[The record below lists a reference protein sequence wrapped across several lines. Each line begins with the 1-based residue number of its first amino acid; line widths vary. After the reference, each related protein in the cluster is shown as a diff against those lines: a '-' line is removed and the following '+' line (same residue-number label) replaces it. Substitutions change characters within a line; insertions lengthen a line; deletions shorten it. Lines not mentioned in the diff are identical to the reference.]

1 VRAIAMAR
9 FPFFPLAFRFL
20 APSFALSFRAY
31 LSFFSGHFQKCLTA
45 FFCKIPIKCHD
56 EKDAVSWPDD
66 YRPEAAGAA
75 DRGSVSQD
83 KFFAEKGKRT
93 CLARRQTV

>member
-31 LSFFSGHFQKCLTA
+31 LSFFSGHFQKCLTQLLSNLFLQQIRSQRQMKNA
-45 FFCKIPIKCHD
+45 PKSGGNSAIGIESRHFF
-56 EKDAVSWPDD
+56 
-66 YRPEAAGAA
+66 
-75 DRGSVSQD
+75 
-83 KFFAEKGKRT
+83 
-93 CLARRQTV
+93 

>member
-45 FFCKIPIKCHD
+45 KN
-56 EKDAVSWPDD
+56 EKTS
-66 YRPEAAGAA
+66 G
-75 DRGSVSQD
+75 
-83 KFFAEKGKRT
+83 
-93 CLARRQTV
+93 RRVGLSMMCYEI